1 MKNKLKYLV
10 CGFSAL
16 CLVGS
21 LVFASPSGTET
32 VQAASIFHSTDGTV
46 HFLTLPD
53 NTDAILL
60 ECDGKFGMVDSGE
73 DSDYPNGSD
82 ARYPLRAGVTTTKG
96 YEAQVISYLKKMGVT
111 EKNFEFYIGTH
122 PHSDHIGSAD
132 EIIRAFHPKRVY
144 LEPYSDSDITD
155 ATHLWDN
162 LYVYD
167 QAVTAAKETGATLI
181 QYFNTDAPLYPET
194 VSVKGSIIW
203 TQPEEQENPK
213 EPEVSEKN
221 EDSEKPE
228 LSDSDTSS
236 EDAEETDNS
245 SDTST
250 SESSTSEMNSSTNT
264 DTSSDAADSDTNSE
278 SSDQT
283 DAGAPVT
290 QHTTP
295 DTSIASEEVTELSVS
310 DESQTTVLPL
320 STDSAN
326 AMPVSEVST
335 QSADKPSAISP
346 ETISVTLSWGNSNEQ
361 SVTLTSGSSSEYGSV
376 TKISENQW
384 TYEFQSIPK
393 YDDTKSAYTYT
404 VTPEADGYSFSKL
417 NDSDYDFSCVAADS
431 TTDTAAYADEAL
443 VTQSP
448 DSGVLDSASDISLSG
463 TSDNLVTSSI
473 PSTDRVIAGTDS
485 DSTNA
490 NRNDRSI
497 SGKSGIYDGE
507 TGNVSTP
514 VFYLGDKNKLKI
526 EIMNYGVS
534 RPQPDANYFSL
545 GVKVTSQQTGATAFL
560 SGDIN
565 NYLGTETALAAK
577 LGHVNLLKLGHHGCY
592 GSNTYSYIQK
602 LNPNM
607 AIMTGTYSYVSNA
620 TVGDEYSTLDT
631 LLAMASR
638 GTPLYATGWYS
649 DNVDA
654 LVIHLNASLSNNIPS
669 GKSLVAVGGAIDET
683 NVFVY
688 YKNGFPANCSGWKK
702 DLSGNYYYFQNS
714 SFPLTNQF
722 VLDNS
727 TWYYLDASGKMTTG
741 WVYSNGSYYYMNPS
755 NGAMVTGWF
764 QLNNIWYYLGDDG
777 AMYTGTHTINGSE
790 YSFNTD
796 GSMITSAWVGDHYY
810 GSDGIWIPNYHNA
823 NWRKNSTG
831 YWYVRADGSYPI
843 NKWELIDGKWYYF
856 DNRGYMVTGWLH
868 LGSTWYYLNTDGTMH
883 IGWLKSGSETYYM
896 DNSGAML
903 TGWGHID
910 NNWYYFAGN
919 GVMYGAGW
927 HLINNKYYYMNNSG
941 VMAADTWIENYY
953 VDGSGVWIPG
963 KIKYT
968 TGWVQSGSRW
978 WYRHQD
984 GSYTRNGWEYI
995 NGHWYYFDQSGW
1007 MVTGWLKLG
1016 NTWYYLTGSG
1026 AMATGWINLGGTWY
1040 YLNGS
1045 GAMAANTW
1053 IGSCYVNS
1061 SGAWV
1066 PDHLRV
1072 SAGWVQSGSRW
1083 WYRHSGGGYTTNGWE
1098 YINGSWYYFDQS
1110 GWMVTG
1116 WLKLGNTWYYLTGSG
1131 AMATGWINLGG
1142 TWYYLTGSGAMATN
1156 TRIGSCYVNGSG
1168 AWVPGA

>member
-96 YEAQVISYLKKMGVT
+96 YESQVISYLKKMGVN
-111 EKNFEFYIGTH
+111 ENNFEFYIGTH

-132 EIIRAFHPKRVY
+132 EVIRAFHPKRVY

-194 VSVKGSIIW
+194 VSVKGNIIW
-203 TQPEEQENPK
+203 KQPEKPEEN
-213 EPEVSEKN
+213 EKP
-221 EDSEKPE
+221 EDSEKSE
-228 LSDSDTSS
+228 ESDSDSS
-236 EDAEETDNS
+236 SGDTEENSSS

-250 SESSTSEMNSSTNT
+250 PESNTSENDSSPDT
-264 DTSSDAADSDTNSE
+264 DLSSDTAGSDMDSE
-278 SSDQT
+278 SSDQANADT
-283 DAGAPVT
+283 PVT
-290 QHTTP
+290 Q
-295 DTSIASEEVTELSVS
+295 DTSPNTDISSEEVTGLSVS
-310 DESQTTVLPL
+310 DETQIAVLPL
-320 STDSAN
+320 STGSTDTV
-326 AMPVSEVST
+326 PESEVSAQPVT
-335 QSADKPSAISP
+335 ASSDSPP

-669 GKSLVAVGGAIDET
+669 EKSCG
-683 NVFVY
+683 
-688 YKNGFPANCSGWKK
+688 CW
-702 DLSGNYYYFQNS
+702 
-714 SFPLTNQF
+714 
-722 VLDNS
+722 
-727 TWYYLDASGKMTTG
+727 WC
-741 WVYSNGSYYYMNPS
+741 
-755 NGAMVTGWF
+755 
-764 QLNNIWYYLGDDG
+764 
-777 AMYTGTHTINGSE
+777 
-790 YSFNTD
+790 
-796 GSMITSAWVGDHYY
+796 
-810 GSDGIWIPNYHNA
+810 
-823 NWRKNSTG
+823 
-831 YWYVRADGSYPI
+831 
-843 NKWELIDGKWYYF
+843 
-856 DNRGYMVTGWLH
+856 NR
-868 LGSTWYYLNTDGTMH
+868 
-883 IGWLKSGSETYYM
+883 
-896 DNSGAML
+896 
-903 TGWGHID
+903 
-910 NNWYYFAGN
+910 
-919 GVMYGAGW
+919 
-927 HLINNKYYYMNNSG
+927 
-941 VMAADTWIENYY
+941 
-953 VDGSGVWIPG
+953 
-963 KIKYT
+963 
-968 TGWVQSGSRW
+968 
-978 WYRHQD
+978 
-984 GSYTRNGWEYI
+984 
-995 NGHWYYFDQSGW
+995 
-1007 MVTGWLKLG
+1007 
-1016 NTWYYLTGSG
+1016 
-1026 AMATGWINLGGTWY
+1026 
-1040 YLNGS
+1040 
-1045 GAMAANTW
+1045 
-1053 IGSCYVNS
+1053 
-1061 SGAWV
+1061 
-1066 PDHLRV
+1066 
-1072 SAGWVQSGSRW
+1072 
-1083 WYRHSGGGYTTNGWE
+1083 
-1098 YINGSWYYFDQS
+1098 
-1110 GWMVTG
+1110 
-1116 WLKLGNTWYYLTGSG
+1116 
-1131 AMATGWINLGG
+1131 
-1142 TWYYLTGSGAMATN
+1142 
-1156 TRIGSCYVNGSG
+1156 
-1168 AWVPGA
+1168 

>member
-1 MKNKLKYLV
+1 MKNKLKHLL

-16 CLVGS
+16 CLAGS

-32 VQAASIFHSTDGTV
+32 VQAASTFHSTDGTV

-82 ARYPLRAGVTTTKG
+82 SRYPLRAGVTTTKG
-96 YEAQVISYLKKMGVT
+96 YEAQFISYLKKMGVN
-111 EKNFEFYIGTH
+111 ENNFEFYIGTH

-132 EIIRAFHPKRVY
+132 EVIRAFHPKRVY
-144 LEPYSDSDITD
+144 LEPYSDSDVTD
-155 ATHLWDN
+155 ASHLWDN

-194 VSVKGSIIW
+194 VSVKGNIIW
-203 TQPEEQENPK
+203 TQPEEPS
-213 EPEVSEKN
+213 EPEQVDQNVTDEDTPEAGNASDESTPENDASEN
-221 EDSEKPE
+221 
-228 LSDSDTSS
+228 
-236 EDAEETDNS
+236 
-245 SDTST
+245 DTST
-250 SESSTSEMNSSTNT
+250 DTDPESDPVGSDTDSESSEQPDA
-264 DTSSDAADSDTNSE
+264 DT
-278 SSDQT
+278 
-283 DAGAPVT
+283 PVT
-290 QHTTP
+290 QETAP
-295 DTSIASEEVTELSVS
+295 DTDVSVS

-320 STDSAN
+320 SNSSTDTV
-326 AMPVSEVST
+326 PVAEVSAQT
-335 QSADKPSAISP
+335 TSESSATPP
-346 ETISVTLSWGNSNEQ
+346 ETISVTLSWGDSNEQ
-361 SVTLTSGSSSEYGSV
+361 SVTLTSGTSSEYGSV
-376 TKISENQW
+376 TKVSENQW

-417 NDSDYDFSCVAADS
+417 NDSDYDFSCVAADN
-431 TTDTAAYADEAL
+431 TAETAAYADETL
-443 VTQSP
+443 ITQSL
-448 DSGVLDSASDISLSG
+448 DSGVLDGESDTSLSG

-473 PSTDRVIAGTDS
+473 PSTDRVIAGTVS

-490 NRNDRSI
+490 NRNDRTF
-497 SGKSGIYDGE
+497 SGKSGIYDGV

-526 EIMNYGVS
+526 EIMNYGIS
-534 RPQPDANYFSL
+534 RPQPDANYYSL

-602 LNPNM
+602 LNPDM

-649 DNVDA
+649 GNVDA

-669 GKSLVAVGGAIDET
+669 GKSLVAAGGAIDGT
-683 NVFVY
+683 NVAVY
-688 YKNGFPANCSGWKK
+688 YENGYPTNCSGWKK

-714 SFPLTNQF
+714 SLPLTNQF

-727 TWYYLDASGKMTTG
+727 TWYYLDASGKMATG
-741 WVYSNGSYYYMNPS
+741 WVYSNGTYYYMNPS
-755 NGAMVTGWF
+755 NGAMVTGWI
-764 QLNNIWYYLGDDG
+764 QLNNIWYYLGENG

-790 YSFNTD
+790 YSFTSD
-796 GSMITSAWVGDHYY
+796 GAMVTSAWVGDHYY
-810 GSDGIWIPNYHNA
+810 GSDGAWIPNYHNA
-823 NWRKNSTG
+823 NWRKDSTG
-831 YWYVRADGSYPI
+831 YWYVRADGSYPV
-843 NKWELIDGKWYYF
+843 NQWEHIDGKWYYF
-856 DNRGYMVTGWLH
+856 EGRGYMVTGWLH
-868 LGSTWYYLNTDGTMH
+868 LGSTWYYLNDDGSMH
-883 IGWLKSGSETYYM
+883 TGWLKLGSATYYM
-896 DNSGAML
+896 SPSGAML
-903 TGWGHID
+903 TGWGHIG
-910 NNWYYFAGN
+910 NSWYYFAGS
-919 GVMYGAGW
+919 GAMYGAGW

-941 VMAADTWIENYY
+941 VMSADTWIGDYY
-953 VDGSGVWIPG
+953 VDGSGAWIPG
-963 KIKYT
+963 KVKYT
-968 TGWVQSGSRW
+968 TGWIQSGSRW

-984 GSYTRNGWEYI
+984 GSYTRNDWEYI
-995 NGHWYYFDQSGW
+995 NGQWYFFDQSGW
-1007 MVTGWLKLG
+1007 MVTGWLKRPSG
-1016 NTWYYLTGSG
+1016 WYYLTGSG

-1045 GAMAANTW
+1045 GTMLANTW
-1053 IGSCYVNS
+1053 IGSYYVNG

-1066 PDHLRV
+1066 PGYLRA

-1083 WYRHSGGGYTTNGWE
+1083 WYRHSDGGYTTNGWE

-1116 WLKLGNTWYYLTGSG
+1116 WLKRPSGWYYLTGSG

-1142 TWYYLTGSGAMATN
+1142 TWYYLNASGAMAAN
-1156 TRIGSCYVNGSG
+1156 TRIGSYYVNGSG
-1168 AWVPGA
+1168 AWVPGV

>member
-96 YEAQVISYLKKMGVT
+96 YESQVISYLKKMGVN
-111 EKNFEFYIGTH
+111 ENNFEFYIGTH

-132 EIIRAFHPKRVY
+132 EVIRAFHPKRVY

-194 VSVKGSIIW
+194 VSVKGNIIW
-203 TQPEEQENPK
+203 KQPEKPEEN
-213 EPEVSEKN
+213 EKP
-221 EDSEKPE
+221 EDSEKSE
-228 LSDSDTSS
+228 ESDSDSS
-236 EDAEETDNS
+236 SGDTEENSSS

-250 SESSTSEMNSSTNT
+250 PESNTSENDSSPDT
-264 DTSSDAADSDTNSE
+264 DLSSDTAGSDMDSE
-278 SSDQT
+278 SSDQANADT
-283 DAGAPVT
+283 PVT
-290 QHTTP
+290 Q
-295 DTSIASEEVTELSVS
+295 DTSPNTDISSEEVTGLSVS
-310 DESQTTVLPL
+310 DETQIAVLPL
-320 STDSAN
+320 STGSTDTV
-326 AMPVSEVST
+326 PESEVSAQPVT
-335 QSADKPSAISP
+335 ASSDSPP

-361 SVTLTSGSSSEYGSV
+361 SVTLTSGSSSESV

-565 NYLGTETALAAK
+565 NYLGTETA
-577 LGHVNLLKLGHHGCY
+577 NLD
-592 GSNTYSYIQK
+592 
-602 LNPNM
+602 M
-607 AIMTGTYSYVSNA
+607 
-620 TVGDEYSTLDT
+620 
-631 LLAMASR
+631 
-638 GTPLYATGWYS
+638 
-649 DNVDA
+649 
-654 LVIHLNASLSNNIPS
+654 
-669 GKSLVAVGGAIDET
+669 
-683 NVFVY
+683 
-688 YKNGFPANCSGWKK
+688 
-702 DLSGNYYYFQNS
+702 
-714 SFPLTNQF
+714 
-722 VLDNS
+722 
-727 TWYYLDASGKMTTG
+727 
-741 WVYSNGSYYYMNPS
+741 
-755 NGAMVTGWF
+755 
-764 QLNNIWYYLGDDG
+764 
-777 AMYTGTHTINGSE
+777 
-790 YSFNTD
+790 
-796 GSMITSAWVGDHYY
+796 
-810 GSDGIWIPNYHNA
+810 
-823 NWRKNSTG
+823 
-831 YWYVRADGSYPI
+831 
-843 NKWELIDGKWYYF
+843 
-856 DNRGYMVTGWLH
+856 
-868 LGSTWYYLNTDGTMH
+868 
-883 IGWLKSGSETYYM
+883 
-896 DNSGAML
+896 
-903 TGWGHID
+903 
-910 NNWYYFAGN
+910 
-919 GVMYGAGW
+919 
-927 HLINNKYYYMNNSG
+927 
-941 VMAADTWIENYY
+941 
-953 VDGSGVWIPG
+953 
-963 KIKYT
+963 
-968 TGWVQSGSRW
+968 
-978 WYRHQD
+978 
-984 GSYTRNGWEYI
+984 
-995 NGHWYYFDQSGW
+995 
-1007 MVTGWLKLG
+1007 
-1016 NTWYYLTGSG
+1016 
-1026 AMATGWINLGGTWY
+1026 
-1040 YLNGS
+1040 
-1045 GAMAANTW
+1045 
-1053 IGSCYVNS
+1053 
-1061 SGAWV
+1061 
-1066 PDHLRV
+1066 
-1072 SAGWVQSGSRW
+1072 
-1083 WYRHSGGGYTTNGWE
+1083 
-1098 YINGSWYYFDQS
+1098 
-1110 GWMVTG
+1110 
-1116 WLKLGNTWYYLTGSG
+1116 
-1131 AMATGWINLGG
+1131 
-1142 TWYYLTGSGAMATN
+1142 
-1156 TRIGSCYVNGSG
+1156 
-1168 AWVPGA
+1168 

>member
-96 YEAQVISYLKKMGVT
+96 YESQVISYLKKMGVN
-111 EKNFEFYIGTH
+111 ENNFEFYIGTH

-132 EIIRAFHPKRVY
+132 EVIRAFHPKRVY

-194 VSVKGSIIW
+194 VSVKGNIIW
-203 TQPEEQENPK
+203 KQPEKPEEN
-213 EPEVSEKN
+213 EKP
-221 EDSEKPE
+221 EDSEKSE
-228 LSDSDTSS
+228 ESDSDSS
-236 EDAEETDNS
+236 SGDTEENSSS

-250 SESSTSEMNSSTNT
+250 PESNTSENDSSPDT
-264 DTSSDAADSDTNSE
+264 DLSSDTAGSDMDSE
-278 SSDQT
+278 SSDQANADT
-283 DAGAPVT
+283 PVT
-290 QHTTP
+290 Q
-295 DTSIASEEVTELSVS
+295 DTSPNTDISSEEVTGLSVS
-310 DESQTTVLPL
+310 DETQIAVLPL
-320 STDSAN
+320 STGSTDTV
-326 AMPVSEVST
+326 PESEVSAQPVT
-335 QSADKPSAISP
+335 ASSDSPP

-727 TWYYLDASGKMTTG
+727 TWYYP
-741 WVYSNGSYYYMNPS
+741 V
-755 NGAMVTGWF
+755 
-764 QLNNIWYYLGDDG
+764 
-777 AMYTGTHTINGSE
+777 
-790 YSFNTD
+790 
-796 GSMITSAWVGDHYY
+796 
-810 GSDGIWIPNYHNA
+810 
-823 NWRKNSTG
+823 
-831 YWYVRADGSYPI
+831 
-843 NKWELIDGKWYYF
+843 
-856 DNRGYMVTGWLH
+856 
-868 LGSTWYYLNTDGTMH
+868 
-883 IGWLKSGSETYYM
+883 
-896 DNSGAML
+896 
-903 TGWGHID
+903 
-910 NNWYYFAGN
+910 
-919 GVMYGAGW
+919 
-927 HLINNKYYYMNNSG
+927 
-941 VMAADTWIENYY
+941 
-953 VDGSGVWIPG
+953 
-963 KIKYT
+963 
-968 TGWVQSGSRW
+968 
-978 WYRHQD
+978 
-984 GSYTRNGWEYI
+984 SYT
-995 NGHWYYFDQSGW
+995 H
-1007 MVTGWLKLG
+1007 
-1016 NTWYYLTGSG
+1016 LT
-1026 AMATGWINLGGTWY
+1026 L
-1040 YLNGS
+1040 
-1045 GAMAANTW
+1045 
-1053 IGSCYVNS
+1053 
-1061 SGAWV
+1061 
-1066 PDHLRV
+1066 P
-1072 SAGWVQSGSRW
+1072 
-1083 WYRHSGGGYTTNGWE
+1083 TN
-1098 YINGSWYYFDQS
+1098 
-1110 GWMVTG
+1110 
-1116 WLKLGNTWYYLTGSG
+1116 
-1131 AMATGWINLGG
+1131 
-1142 TWYYLTGSGAMATN
+1142 
-1156 TRIGSCYVNGSG
+1156 
-1168 AWVPGA
+1168 

>member
-96 YEAQVISYLKKMGVT
+96 YESQVISYLKKMGVN
-111 EKNFEFYIGTH
+111 ENNFEFYIGTH

-132 EIIRAFHPKRVY
+132 EVIRAFHPKRVY

-194 VSVKGSIIW
+194 VSVKGNIIW
-203 TQPEEQENPK
+203 KQPEKPEEN
-213 EPEVSEKN
+213 EKP
-221 EDSEKPE
+221 EDSEKSE
-228 LSDSDTSS
+228 ESDSDSS
-236 EDAEETDNS
+236 SGDTEENSSS

-250 SESSTSEMNSSTNT
+250 PESNTSENDSSPDT
-264 DTSSDAADSDTNSE
+264 DLSSDTAGSDMDSE
-278 SSDQT
+278 SSDQANT
-283 DAGAPVT
+283 DTPVT
-290 QHTTP
+290 Q
-295 DTSIASEEVTELSVS
+295 DTSPNTDISSEEVTGLSVS
-310 DESQTTVLPL
+310 DETQIAVLPL
-320 STDSAN
+320 STGSTDTV
-326 AMPVSEVST
+326 PESEVSAQPVT
-335 QSADKPSAISP
+335 ASSDSPP

-764 QLNNIWYYLGDDG
+764 QLNNIWYYL
-777 AMYTGTHTINGSE
+777 S
-790 YSFNTD
+790 
-796 GSMITSAWVGDHYY
+796 
-810 GSDGIWIPNYHNA
+810 
-823 NWRKNSTG
+823 
-831 YWYVRADGSYPI
+831 
-843 NKWELIDGKWYYF
+843 
-856 DNRGYMVTGWLH
+856 
-868 LGSTWYYLNTDGTMH
+868 
-883 IGWLKSGSETYYM
+883 
-896 DNSGAML
+896 
-903 TGWGHID
+903 
-910 NNWYYFAGN
+910 
-919 GVMYGAGW
+919 
-927 HLINNKYYYMNNSG
+927 
-941 VMAADTWIENYY
+941 
-953 VDGSGVWIPG
+953 
-963 KIKYT
+963 
-968 TGWVQSGSRW
+968 
-978 WYRHQD
+978 
-984 GSYTRNGWEYI
+984 SYTSFRSE
-995 NGHWYYFDQSGW
+995 
-1007 MVTGWLKLG
+1007 
-1016 NTWYYLTGSG
+1016 
-1026 AMATGWINLGGTWY
+1026 
-1040 YLNGS
+1040 
-1045 GAMAANTW
+1045 
-1053 IGSCYVNS
+1053 
-1061 SGAWV
+1061 
-1066 PDHLRV
+1066 
-1072 SAGWVQSGSRW
+1072 
-1083 WYRHSGGGYTTNGWE
+1083 
-1098 YINGSWYYFDQS
+1098 
-1110 GWMVTG
+1110 
-1116 WLKLGNTWYYLTGSG
+1116 
-1131 AMATGWINLGG
+1131 
-1142 TWYYLTGSGAMATN
+1142 
-1156 TRIGSCYVNGSG
+1156 
-1168 AWVPGA
+1168 

>member
-1 MKNKLKYLV
+1 MKNKLKHLV

-16 CLVGS
+16 CLAGS

-32 VQAASIFHSTDGTV
+32 VQAASTFHSTDGTV

-96 YEAQVISYLKKMGVT
+96 YESQVISYLKKMGVN
-111 EKNFEFYIGTH
+111 ENNFEFYIGTH

-132 EIIRAFHPKRVY
+132 EVIRAFRPKRVY

-194 VSVKGSIIW
+194 VSVKGNIIW
-203 TQPEEQENPK
+203 KQPEK
-213 EPEVSEKN
+213 PEKTEKP
-221 EDSEKPE
+221 EDSEKSE
-228 LSDSDTSS
+228 ESDSDSS
-236 EDAEETDNS
+236 SGDTEENSSS

-250 SESSTSEMNSSTNT
+250 PEANTSENDSSPDT
-264 DTSSDAADSDTNSE
+264 DLSSDIAGSDMDSE

-283 DAGAPVT
+283 NADTPVT
-290 QHTTP
+290 Q
-295 DTSIASEEVTELSVS
+295 DTSPNTDISSEEVTGLSVS
-310 DESQTTVLPL
+310 DETQITVLPL
-320 STDSAN
+320 STVSTDTV
-326 AMPVSEVST
+326 PVSEVST
-335 QSADKPSAISP
+335 QPDTASSDSPP

-376 TKISENQW
+376 AKVSENQW

-393 YDDTKSAYTYT
+393 YDDMKSAYTYT

-417 NDSDYDFSCVAADS
+417 NDSDYDFSCVTADS
-431 TTDTAAYADEAL
+431 TTDTAAYADESL

-526 EIMNYGVS
+526 EVMNYGVS

-545 GVKVTSQQTGATAFL
+545 GVKVTSQQTGTTAFL

-592 GSNTYSYIQK
+592 GSNAYSYIQK

-631 LLAMASR
+631 LLAMASH

-649 DNVDA
+649 GNVDA

-669 GKSLVAVGGAIDET
+669 GKSLVAVGGAIDGT
-683 NVFVY
+683 NVSVY
-688 YKNGFPANCSGWKK
+688 YENGFPASCSGWKK
-702 DLSGNYYYFQNS
+702 DISRNYYYFQNS

-727 TWYYLDASGKMTTG
+727 TWYYLDASGKMATG
-741 WVYSNGSYYYMNPS
+741 WVYSNGAYYYMNPS

-764 QLNNIWYYLGDDG
+764 QLNNIWYYLGDNG

-790 YSFNTD
+790 YSFNSD

-810 GSDGIWIPNYHNA
+810 GSDGVWIPNYHNA
-823 NWRKNSTG
+823 NWRKDSTG
-831 YWYVRADGSYPI
+831 YWYVRADGSYPVSQ
-843 NKWELIDGKWYYF
+843 WELIDGKWYYF
-856 DNRGYMVTGWLH
+856 ESRGYMVTGWLH
-868 LGSTWYYLNTDGTMH
+868 LGSTWYYLNKDGSMH

-903 TGWGHID
+903 TGWGHIG
-910 NNWYYFAGN
+910 NSWYYFAGS

-927 HLINNKYYYMNNSG
+927 HLINNKYYYMDNSG
-941 VMAADTWIENYY
+941 IMAADTWIEDYY
-953 VDGSGVWIPG
+953 VDGSGAWIPG
-963 KIKYT
+963 KVKYT
-968 TGWVQSGSRW
+968 TGWIQSGSRW
-978 WYRHQD
+978 WYRHSD
-984 GSYTRNGWEYI
+984 GGYTRNNWEYI
-995 NGHWYYFDQSGW
+995 NGSWYYFDQSGW
-1007 MVTGWLKLG
+1007 MVTGWLKRPSG
-1016 NTWYYLTGSG
+1016 WYYLTGSG

-1053 IGSCYVNS
+1053 IGTCYVNS

-1066 PDHLRV
+1066 PGYLRA

-1083 WYRHSGGGYTTNGWE
+1083 WYRHSDGGYTRNNWE
-1098 YINGSWYYFDQS
+1098 YINGNWYYFDQS

-1116 WLKLGNTWYYLTGSG
+1116 WLKRPSGWYYLTGSG
-1131 AMATGWINLGG
+1131 AMATGWINLGN
-1142 TWYYLTGSGAMATN
+1142 TWYYLTDSGVMAVN
-1156 TRIGSCYVNGSG
+1156 TRIGSYYVNGSG
-1168 AWVPGA
+1168 AWIPGA